1 MKKLTFFLGI
11 IIYSLAVFTTSCSS
25 PSTPGDTLKEFS
37 YAMEKG
43 NAEKVISLIAIDSK
57 EMTAEDKEKL
67 TALVGSAKDEIEKKG
82 GIKSIDI
89 IEEIID
95 EDGINASV
103 KSKTTFGNDKVEEG
117 SSKFLLMDGEWRV
130 KF

>member
-11 IIYSLAVFTTSCSS
+11 MIYSLAVFTTSCGSPAS
-25 PSTPGDTLKEFS
+25 PSDTLKEFS

-57 EMTAEDKEKL
+57 EMTKEDKEKL

-82 GIKSIDI
+82 GIKSIEI
-89 IEEIID
+89 LEETID
-95 EDGINASV
+95 EDGINATV
-103 KSKTTFGNDKVEEG
+103 KSKTTYGNDKVEEG
-117 SSKFLLMDGEWRV
+117 SSKYLLMDGEWRV
-130 KF
+130 KL

>member
-1 MKKLTFFLGI
+1 
-11 IIYSLAVFTTSCSS
+11 
-25 PSTPGDTLKEFS
+25 
-37 YAMEKG
+37 
-43 NAEKVISLIAIDSK
+43 
-57 EMTAEDKEKL
+57 MTAEDKEKL